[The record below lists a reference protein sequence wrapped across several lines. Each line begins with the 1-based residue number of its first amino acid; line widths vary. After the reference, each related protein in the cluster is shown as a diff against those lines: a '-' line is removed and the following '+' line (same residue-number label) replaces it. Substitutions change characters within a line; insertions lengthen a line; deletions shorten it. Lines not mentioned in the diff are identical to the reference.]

1 MTQGYGKNVLWPT
14 GSISV
19 LSTHSIREIEPV
31 KNLKLGV
38 LICGAL
44 GIAGMLMSGIGAM
57 LSADKVNTIIMLVAF
72 GLPVLM
78 AVMALGKPPLQGWQA
93 GISLACFGLAAVK
106 LRLWET
112 IKLIADVPTELKL
125 MLVGAGLG
133 VIFAVIALIKPEASA

>member
-1 MTQGYGKNVLWPT
+1 
-14 GSISV
+14 
-19 LSTHSIREIEPV
+19 V

-44 GIAGMLMSGIGAM
+44 GIVGMVMAGIGAM
-57 LSADKVNTIIMLVAF
+57 LSAEKANTIIMLVAF

-78 AVMALGKPPLQGWQA
+78 AVMALGKPPFLAWQA
-93 GISLACFGLAAVK
+93 GVSLACFGLAAFK

-112 IKLIADVPTELKL
+112 IKVIGDLPTELKL

-133 VIFAVIALIKPEASA
+133 VIFAVIALLKPEAAA